1 MRQVHYIE
9 MRVFCKEED
18 NEEAIVNK
26 ISELFPF
33 DFKKDKIK
41 FSQRTAY
48 GFDDKKIKILTVT
61 IDKDRHTNKFI
72 QAFFSKL
79 TGEQKELL
87 LKQLESRLDDKLHF
101 YIRLDKD
108 SLLNNE
114 FWITDTGNC
123 FHFTFAI
130 AAYPHRREVA
140 VEIIAKM
147 LNS

>member
-1 MRQVHYIE
+1 MKLVHYIE
-9 MRVFCKEED
+9 MRVFSKEED
-18 NEEAIVNK
+18 NEEAIVSK
-26 ISELFPF
+26 IKELFPF

-41 FSQRTAY
+41 FTQRTAY
-48 GFDDKKIKILTVT
+48 GFDDKKIKIMTVT

-72 QAFFSKL
+72 QTFFSKL
-79 TGEQKELL
+79 TDEQKELL

-108 SLLNNE
+108 SFLNNE

-140 VEIIAKM
+140 VEIITKM
-147 LNS
+147 LTS